1 MSQILETSKE
11 IESKGISLYREFR
24 NLISMDLPLHFQK
37 ILEVVLESFDEL
49 LKYDNELFEFVEVKS
64 LGSIAQ
70 LS

>member
-1 MSQILETSKE
+1 
-11 IESKGISLYREFR
+11 
-24 NLISMDLPLHFQK
+24 MDLPLHFQK